1 MGVFKHDG
9 LVVERGV
16 PRDHIPVNK
25 ATHIVIYQVKII
37 ALPRIIPQ
45 TEVPDEFIFGV
56 YILDE
61 YTGRELGAEHDLC
74 LHVDRMDIEKVI

>member
-37 ALPRIIPQ
+37 ASRGLYLKRKFPLNSSSVF
-45 TEVPDEFIFGV
+45 T
-56 YILDE
+56 YWTSIL
-61 YTGRELGAEHDLC
+61 AENLVLSMIC
-74 LHVDRMDIEKVI
+74 AFMLIA